1 PNVLI
6 DFFQGNK
13 SFVAFSNLSD
23 VDALTRTWKVCTK
36 VASYLEQGQRLENL
50 SWRLWHLQNLMVDTD
65 NAKSKREF
73 KKLSKNMGDR
83 LDREK
88 GRNIS
93 ELSAPD
99 FKPSHSTDLIRQRA
113 VERERN
119 REEAAQDS
127 TLGGTR
133 TMKRMQFTFSV
144 NDGGNSGG
152 QPMHVDKPDL
162 KPSAELSVRAGPRT
176 AHSKA
181 HDHMDVL
188 PPSSDTQPSLTQR
201 GRKNDSSTSS
211 SHPDPATIRFPAL
224 FSSDFGPAA
233 LLYPSPTLTTQ
244 MNYGEDF
251 TTRPYENESNDSQ
264 ANQSYSAFSIPR
276 PTIELPLDELLRGVD
291 GFTSSDSMDGLEEE
305 SSWRPCSESIDLM
318 SSTTTSLTTT
328 SSAPPPTSSIKKMKL
343 GNIKLSLNP
352 TKKISSSSLRRS
364 TTPRPSNTG
373 RIGSAFSSNK
383 PSSRP
388 YSRPSSSSSSK
399 QSVRGSARTTPRAA
413 ARVNTV
419 PRPTLTVRTS
429 SSGASAR
436 SSLPSATAP
445 PTSSITP
452 STSSTPGAPA
462 GQKAE
467 CHNCGATHTP
477 LWRRGL
483 NDELNCNAC
492 GLYCKLHKRPRP
504 KTMRN
509 QHGGEGGRGSSA
521 GREAIEIMAQ
531 CYNCH
536 TTATPL
542 WRKDDEG
549 KTVCNACGLY
559 YKLHGSARPISM
571 KSDVIRK
578 RSRHDAHAAM
588 QARRA
593 KPSPVNSVHS
603 VTSMTSSSHSL
614 STHSIHSP
622 TFAPDS
628 STATD
633 IPELSTMGYD
643 NGNHSSDSHNTNNDT
658 EHRDDPNGSLYTHNF
673 SFPFPGPY
681 HPDHINALYYD
692 TGLNDNGF
700 GTSHNSTNPTT
711 SPPSSPLRIN
721 KRRRMSSDSAS
732 EPPSSAISS
741 LSSSYSNNSEIDH
754 STANYGKF
762 GAYSN
767 DIVSGNGVSTSNAF
781 WHPPMLLQEHQYHAL
796 SSQHNQD
803 SQNQNQHQQYTPSA
817 GHSSHPGHSS
827 HSGHSSNSGHN
838 GHRSHVN
845 EDSPMDY
852 LHPPMTLNDDDEAA
866 LFSTYLHP
874 PMSLPD
880 DSSATSSTN
889 GNGVGSMTG
898 SRTPNTKDV
907 IGSNAKGR
915 QENVGQSTNDT
926 STTEGKGVS
935 GDMSKKKNQYYGLD
949 LRIY

>member
-1 PNVLI
+1 MAPML
-6 DFFQGNK
+6 
-13 SFVAFSNLSD
+13 NLKF
-23 VDALTRTWKVCTK
+23 KVCTK

-201 GRKNDSSTSS
+201 GRKNDYSTSS
-211 SHPDPATIRFPAL
+211 SHPDPTTIRFPAL

-291 GFTSSDSMDGLEEE
+291 GFTSSDSMDGFDVTHLNQGLNDADAD
-305 SSWRPCSESIDLM
+305 SSVDVDIDSSADSDSDASSESIDLI
-318 SSTTTSLTTT
+318 
-328 SSAPPPTSSIKKMKL
+328 SAPPPTSSIKKMKL

-399 QSVRGSARTTPRAA
+399 QSVRGM
-413 ARVNTV
+413 NTV

-436 SSLPSATAP
+436 
-445 PTSSITP
+445 ITP

-521 GREAIEIMAQ
+521 AQ

-593 KPSPVNSVHS
+593 SLSGSTNGNSYGFGESPSPVREPSPVNSVHS

-633 IPELSTMGYD
+633 IPELSTMGYGQ
-643 NGNHSSDSHNTNNDT
+643 NVQIELMGAFGSSDNRNARTNRNNS
-658 EHRDDPNGSLYTHNF
+658 HRDDPNGSLYTHNF

-692 TGLNDNGF
+692 TGFTVLNF
-700 GTSHNSTNPTT
+700 PHTEYETFSPSVQASHNSTNPTT

-741 LSSSYSNNSEIDH
+741 LSSSSYTGYGNGSGNTKNNSEIDH

-781 WHPPMLLQEHQYHAL
+781 WHPPMLLQEHHAI
-796 SSQHNQD
+796 
-803 SQNQNQHQQYTPSA
+803 
-817 GHSSHPGHSS
+817 G
-827 HSGHSSNSGHN
+827 
-838 GHRSHVN
+838 GHRGFHPPMLYPSNTNSSVN

-898 SRTPNTKDV
+898 SRSPNTKDV

-926 STTEGKGVS
+926 STTDGKGVS

>member
-1 PNVLI
+1 
-6 DFFQGNK
+6 
-13 SFVAFSNLSD
+13 
-23 VDALTRTWKVCTK
+23 
-36 VASYLEQGQRLENL
+36 ASYLEQGQRLENL

-181 HDHMDVL
+181 HDHMDVV

-211 SHPDPATIRFPAL
+211 SHPDPTTIRFPAL

-291 GFTSSDSMDGLEEE
+291 GFDVTHLNQGLNDADADSSVDVDIDSSADSDSDA
-305 SSWRPCSESIDLM
+305 SSESIDLM

-364 TTPRPSNTG
+364 TTPL
-373 RIGSAFSSNK
+373 
-383 PSSRP
+383 
-388 YSRPSSSSSSK
+388 
-399 QSVRGSARTTPRAA
+399 
-413 ARVNTV
+413 NTV

-521 GREAIEIMAQ
+521 GAGLNDIHTAQ

-633 IPELSTMGYD
+633 IPELSTMGY
-643 NGNHSSDSHNTNNDT
+643 GQTVQIELMGAFGSSDNRNARTNRNNSINN
-658 EHRDDPNGSLYTHNF
+658 HP
-673 SFPFPGPY
+673 FPFPGPY

-700 GTSHNSTNPTT
+700 GSYGNSTT

-741 LSSSYSNNSEIDH
+741 LSSSYSVSHGNTKNNSEIDH

-767 DIVSGNGVSTSNAF
+767 DIGSGNGVSTSNAF
-781 WHPPMLLQEHQYHAL
+781 WHPPMLLKEHHAI
-796 SSQHNQD
+796 
-803 SQNQNQHQQYTPSA
+803 
-817 GHSSHPGHSS
+817 G
-827 HSGHSSNSGHN
+827 
-838 GHRSHVN
+838 GHRGFHPPMLYPSNTNSSVN

-889 GNGVGSMTG
+889 GNGVGFMTG
-898 SRTPNTKDV
+898 SRSPNTKDV
-907 IGSNAKGR
+907 IGSNTKGR
-915 QENVGQSTNDT
+915 QEVGQSANDT
-926 STTEGKGVS
+926 SPTDGKGVS
-935 GDMSKKKNQYYGLD
+935 GDMSKKNQYYGLD

>member
-1 PNVLI
+1 
-6 DFFQGNK
+6 
-13 SFVAFSNLSD
+13 
-23 VDALTRTWKVCTK
+23 
-36 VASYLEQGQRLENL
+36 ASYLEQGQRLENL

-201 GRKNDSSTSS
+201 GRKNDYSTSS
-211 SHPDPATIRFPAL
+211 SHPDPTTIRFPAL

-291 GFTSSDSMDGLEEE
+291 GFDVTHLNQGLNDADADSSVDVDIDSSADSDSDA
-305 SSWRPCSESIDLM
+305 SSESIDLM

-364 TTPRPSNTG
+364 TTPL
-373 RIGSAFSSNK
+373 
-383 PSSRP
+383 
-388 YSRPSSSSSSK
+388 
-399 QSVRGSARTTPRAA
+399 
-413 ARVNTV
+413 NTV

-521 GREAIEIMAQ
+521 GAGVGVGAAGGREAIEIMAQ

-633 IPELSTMGYD
+633 IPELSTMGYGQ
-643 NGNHSSDSHNTNNDT
+643 NVQIELMGAFGSSDNRNARTNRNNSVNN
-658 EHRDDPNGSLYTHNF
+658 HP
-673 SFPFPGPY
+673 FPFPGPY

-692 TGLNDNGF
+692 TGLNDNA
-700 GTSHNSTNPTT
+700 SHNSTNPTT

-741 LSSSYSNNSEIDH
+741 LSSSYSVSHGNTKNNSEIDH

-781 WHPPMLLQEHQYHAL
+781 WHPPMLLQEHHAI
-796 SSQHNQD
+796 
-803 SQNQNQHQQYTPSA
+803 
-817 GHSSHPGHSS
+817 G
-827 HSGHSSNSGHN
+827 
-838 GHRSHVN
+838 GHRGFHPPMLYPSNTNSSVN

-898 SRTPNTKDV
+898 SRSPNTKDV

-926 STTEGKGVS
+926 STTDGKGVS

>member
-1 PNVLI
+1 
-6 DFFQGNK
+6 QGNK

-23 VDALTRTWKVCTK
+23 VDALTKTWKVCTK

-83 LDREK
+83 LDRDK

-99 FKPSHSTDLIRQRA
+99 FRPSHSTDLIRQRA

-119 REEAAQDS
+119 REEAAQEL
-127 TLGGTR
+127 TAGGTR

-144 NDGGNSGG
+144 NEGGNGGG
-152 QPMHVDKPDL
+152 QPMHVDKPDF

-176 AHSKA
+176 AHLKS
-181 HDHMDVL
+181 HDHMDVAV
-188 PPSSDTQPSLTQR
+188 SSDDAQPTLTQR
-201 GRKNDSSTSS
+201 GRKNDSSSNNDTT
-211 SHPDPATIRFPAL
+211 TIRFPPL

-233 LLYPSPTLTTQ
+233 LLYPSPTLTTH

-251 TTRPYENESNDSQ
+251 TTRPYEHEPNDSQ
-264 ANQSYSAFSIPR
+264 SNQSYSPFSIAR
-276 PTIELPLDELLRGVD
+276 PTIELPLDELLHSFNANNTDHDQNGVND
-291 GFTSSDSMDGLEEE
+291 GESSVDVDVDSADDSDSDE
-305 SSWRPCSESIDLM
+305 SSESVDL
-318 SSTTTSLTTT
+318 
-328 SSAPPPTSSIKKMKL
+328 
-343 GNIKLSLNP
+343 
-352 TKKISSSSLRRS
+352 
-364 TTPRPSNTG
+364 
-373 RIGSAFSSNK
+373 
-383 PSSRP
+383 P
-388 YSRPSSSSSSK
+388 YSRPSSSTSTRPSA
-399 QSVRGSARTTPRAA
+399 SARQTPRAS
-413 ARVNTV
+413 ARAT
-419 PRPTLTVRTS
+419 PRVTTTTRPSLTVRTS
-429 SSGASAR
+429 TSLSAVSTR

-445 PTSSITP
+445 PTPPP
-452 STSSTPGAPA
+452 STSTTTTTTTTTTSTPGAPA

-509 QHGGEGGRGSSA
+509 QHGGEGGRGANGGSGA
-521 GREAIEIMAQ
+521 GAAAGGGRETVEVMGKLHSLGRRLTQ

-588 QARRA
+588 QARRGSLSGA
-593 KPSPVNSVHS
+593 ASGNGYAYGVA
-603 VTSMTSSSHSL
+603 SSSHSH
-614 STHSIHSP
+614 STHSVPSP

-628 STATD
+628 STAAD
-633 IPELSTMGYD
+633 HEESHNAENQNSHSEND
-643 NGNHSSDSHNTNNDT
+643 NGNVNTQNNDNDG
-658 EHRDDPNGSLYTHNF
+658 DDVTGSMYQNMF

-681 HPDHINALYYD
+681 HPDHLSQYTVYFDSI
-692 TGLNDNGF
+692 GGMSS
-700 GTSHNSTNPTT
+700 G
-711 SPPSSPLRIN
+711 SPPSSPRRIN

-741 LSSSYSNNSEIDH
+741 LSSSYSSSQYDVGGGADGGYSSSRNANSTPN
-754 STANYGKF
+754 S
-762 GAYSN
+762 S
-767 DIVSGNGVSTSNAF
+767 
-781 WHPPMLLQEHQYHAL
+781 WHPPMLLQEHHNHRGVHPPML
-796 SSQHNQD
+796 LPSTTSMNMNKDSS
-803 SQNQNQHQQYTPSA
+803 
-817 GHSSHPGHSS
+817 
-827 HSGHSSNSGHN
+827 
-838 GHRSHVN
+838 
-845 EDSPMDY
+845 MDY
-852 LHPPMTLNDDDEAA
+852 LHPPMMLTDEVDEAT

-880 DSSATSSTN
+880 DPAAN
-889 GNGVGSMTG
+889 GNS
-898 SRTPNTKDV
+898 SRSPNARDSTRNSKGAQESSL
-907 IGSNAKGR
+907 IAEGASAKGILDGK
-915 QENVGQSTNDT
+915 VVKA
-926 STTEGKGVS
+926 EGSDPSS
-935 GDMSKKKNQYYGLD
+935 GDSCNNNNNNNNHYYGMD
-949 LRIY
+949 MRIY